1 VFYVPGNHDLW
12 SPAPPNDWSHAG
24 HPANSIGKLR
34 HIVDVCASL
43 GVRVAPTI
51 LPGAAGGKSALEEE
65 TPEASQSSES
75 EEEEDY
81 FGKIGG
87 SRRRTKEDTSA
98 KSNNPPSNETVP
110 AATTAA
116 STDQSPNDVLIL
128 PMQSWYKSTF
138 YGGDHPTDSFHGRED
153 DETFSSR
160 EKHFDVGCCW
170 PPAIGYANE
179 PRNSHARGI
188 ADFFLRCNE
197 GETTSLQQGYYFPRD
212 PTPFARP
219 LPFQRTTFDRYGSQK
234 TRQTRDCPD

>member
-1 VFYVPGNHDLW
+1 
-12 SPAPPNDWSHAG
+12 
-24 HPANSIGKLR
+24 
-34 HIVDVCASL
+34 
-43 GVRVAPTI
+43 
-51 LPGAAGGKSALEEE
+51 
-65 TPEASQSSES
+65 
-75 EEEEDY
+75 
-81 FGKIGG
+81 
-87 SRRRTKEDTSA
+87 
-98 KSNNPPSNETVP
+98 VP